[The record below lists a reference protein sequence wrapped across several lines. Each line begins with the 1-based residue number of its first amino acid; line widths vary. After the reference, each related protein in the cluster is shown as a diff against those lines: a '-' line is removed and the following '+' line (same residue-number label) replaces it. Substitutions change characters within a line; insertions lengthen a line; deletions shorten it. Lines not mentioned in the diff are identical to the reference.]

1 MLAFLNISLFV
12 FHNVLILLNMF
23 GWASRRT
30 QKLHLFALLTTL
42 FSWVVM
48 GAWRGFGYCVC
59 TDWHFQIR
67 RELGVYAGETSY
79 SELLLN
85 QIPGVTVSR
94 QFADGL
100 TVTIMVLILI
110 ATIIVWTKRIRR
122 PPTA

>member
-48 GAWRGFGYCVC
+48 GAWRGFGYCIC